1 MKRIASWLLLAAMLP
16 ATAQNVTFNGLM
28 GDRALLVIEGQPKV
42 LTPGQSFGGVKVES
56 VTPDEAHVQVNG
68 RSVVLRQGTPVNLG
82 GGGGGADGQEIILS
96 AGPGG
101 HFRTGGSINHK
112 AVQFIVDTGATNVS
126 MSAADADR
134 LGVDYRNGQR
144 AISSTANGNV
154 VVYLT
159 TLTSVR
165 VGDVEVYNVRATIH
179 EAPMD
184 TLLLGNSFLSHF
196 DMQRTGDTLKLTKKF

>member
-28 GDRALLVIEGQPKV
+28 GERALLVIDGQPKV

-101 HFRTGGSINHK
+101 HFRTGGSMRGE
-112 AVQFIVDTGATNVS
+112 AAPYGAGTLGRLPAEYHAS
-126 MSAADADR
+126 ACAAD
-134 LGVDYRNGQR
+134 Y
-144 AISSTANGNV
+144 
-154 VVYLT
+154 VVYSYATPIAWHGPDGWVMPDESYSVT
-159 TLTSVR
+159 TSKQQGRIRTALSVLW
-165 VGDVEVYNVRATIH
+165 DSAYDKYA
-179 EAPMD
+179 A
-184 TLLLGNSFLSHF
+184 
-196 DMQRTGDTLKLTKKF
+196 